1 LETCHMPKWLLLQVN
16 ALSGKEERNSQ
27 SL

>member
-1 LETCHMPKWLLLQVN
+1 LESCHMPKWLLLQVI